1 MQALISPNEAPITYI
16 ASYTTATP
24 PQPVYATY
32 PNSCRVAQVEPDA
45 DIFPVGEPLFWTA
58 CADNVVADQF
68 YYDTVNKVI
77 NPIVNAPAPPKTAAP
92 DQPATTGTVT
102 A

>member
-45 DIFPVGEPLFWTA
+45 DIFPVAEPLFWTA

-77 NPIVNAPAPPKTAAP
+77 NPIVNAPKPAAP